1 MPASSFNTIISSI
14 QLKNTFGVVIPYY
27 NRKDRI
33 GRCLSS
39 INKAAE
45 KANDMVKVAIV
56 DDGSNK
62 ENADYLDELSLTYF
76 SNIELIIHHKK
87 NGSCCQARAEGIR
100 LLHEEGV
107 EYTLHIDSDDY
118 VTDNMI
124 VDMKYL
130 VERYPDVDIMLTW
143 MSCYNIGIF
152 QEYRYWPYRYPE
164 PCYKIIPADIN
175 RINNISNP
183 VVTKICKT
191 ELWYRAIQKLDPKLY
206 INCGE
211 DLILETCLFSE
222 AKTMMYTDKGYYV
235 YEFAQPD
242 SIVQNTEYSKP
253 PQDLIFARNM
263 AYFEG
268 IK

>member
-1 MPASSFNTIISSI
+1 MRRSISNPLSNSN
-14 QLKNTFGVVIPYY
+14 KFGVVIPYY

-33 GRCLSS
+33 CRCLDS
-39 INKAAE
+39 INRSAE
-45 KANDMVKVAIV
+45 VAKDTVQVVIV

-62 ENADYLDELSLTYF
+62 ENADFLDELSLKYY
-76 SNIELIIHHKK
+76 SAIELNIIHKK

-100 LLHEEGV
+100 LLSGLGV
-107 EYTLHIDSDDY
+107 EYTVHIDSDDY
-118 VTDNMI
+118 VMDNM
-124 VDMKYL
+124 VTDLSYL
-130 VERYPDVDIMLTW
+130 VNNYPNVDVMLTW

-152 QEYRYWPYRYPE
+152 QEYRYQPYRYPE
-164 PCYKIIPADIN
+164 PCYQVIPADIN
-175 RINNISNP
+175 KINNISNP

-253 PQDLIFARNM
+253 PADLIFARNM

-268 IK
+268 MK